1 MLTVKCL
8 NDLRQFG
15 VDLLTGEADALSYRR
30 LSIEVRPMCPP
41 DMIRN
46 RVGDEVEISVRDF
59 FLACDPSP
67 EELAEVDRKRKELGM
82 NPLFEDDS

>member
-1 MLTVKCL
+1 
-8 NDLRQFG
+8 
-15 VDLLTGEADALSYRR
+15 
-30 LSIEVRPMCPP
+30 
-41 DMIRN
+41 MIRK
-46 RVGDEVEISVRDF
+46 REGDEVEISVRDF

>member
-1 MLTVKCL
+1 MSEELPKDYNPTMWIP
-8 NDLRQFG
+8 
-15 VDLLTGEADALSYRR
+15 ARR
-30 LSIEVRPMCPP
+30 AHRLPP

-67 EELAEVDRKRKELGM
+67 EELADVDRKRKASGL
-82 NPLFEDDS
+82 NPLFEDDA

>member
-1 MLTVKCL
+1 MSGKLPEDYNPTMWIPAGRAHIL
-8 NDLRQFG
+8 
-15 VDLLTGEADALSYRR
+15 
-30 LSIEVRPMCPP
+30 PP
-41 DMIRN
+41 DMIRR

-59 FLACDPSP
+59 LLACDPSP

>member
-1 MLTVKCL
+1 MNEPLPPDWNPTM
-8 NDLRQFG
+8 RIP
-15 VDLLTGEADALSYRR
+15 ASRAHR
-30 LSIEVRPMCPP
+30 LPP

-67 EELAEVDRKRKELGM
+67 DELAEVDRKRKELGL

>member
-1 MLTVKCL
+1 MSGKLPEDYNPTMWIPAS
-8 NDLRQFG
+8 R
-15 VDLLTGEADALSYRR
+15 AHR
-30 LSIEVRPMCPP
+30 LPP

-67 EELAEVDRKRKELGM
+67 DELAEVDRKRKELGL

>member
-1 MLTVKCL
+1 MNEPLPPDYNPTMRL
-8 NDLRQFG
+8 PASG
-15 VDLLTGEADALSYRR
+15 AHR
-30 LSIEVRPMCPP
+30 LSP

-67 EELAEVDRKRKELGM
+67 EELAEVDRKRKELGLR
-82 NPLFEDDS
+82 PLFQDDLPAG

>member
-1 MLTVKCL
+1 MNEPLPPDWNPTM
-8 NDLRQFG
+8 RIPASRAQ
-15 VDLLTGEADALSYRR
+15 R
-30 LSIEVRPMCPP
+30 LPP
-41 DMIRN
+41 DMIRR

-59 FLACDPSP
+59 LLACDPSP